1 MVTRINRIFEKP
13 FLSSR
18 IKSEDT
24 TGSERI
30 LGYLLAPSGALLLN
44 GILATYLNVFYTDV
58 LKLTTVLG
66 GVFLAVF
73 PIISRVLSAFIN
85 LFIGRA
91 IDRTRTKE
99 GKARPWLLLSA
110 PLILIS
116 GVLLCIVPS
125 SNQTIQIAWV
135 IFTFNLYYGLAFNLF
150 NMSHSLMVPLSTRNI
165 KQRGSLSVL
174 NNVAS
179 TMMTGI
185 LGALFFPAVILPVI
199 GVNQKLWLIT
209 ISTLSILAFPLI
221 IMEYYFTRE
230 RITLEDSGNTKKEAV
245 GSKKQL
251 KAIFSDKYSILIF
264 AYFTINLIAAQLKNT
279 SLVYYCNNVLGAYN
293 DGYTQTLV
301 SVVGGLPMGIGLF
314 AVWPIANKFGKKIR
328 RF

>member
-1 MVTRINRIFEKP
+1 MATRIKEIFEKP
-13 FLSSR
+13 LLSSR

-165 KQRGSLSVL
+165 KQRGSL
-174 NNVAS
+174 
-179 TMMTGI
+179 
-185 LGALFFPAVILPVI
+185 
-199 GVNQKLWLIT
+199 Q
-209 ISTLSILAFPLI
+209 
-221 IMEYYFTRE
+221 
-230 RITLEDSGNTKKEAV
+230 
-245 GSKKQL
+245 
-251 KAIFSDKYSILIF
+251 
-264 AYFTINLIAAQLKNT
+264 
-279 SLVYYCNNVLGAYN
+279 
-293 DGYTQTLV
+293 
-301 SVVGGLPMGIGLF
+301 
-314 AVWPIANKFGKKIR
+314 
-328 RF
+328 

>member
-13 FLSSR
+13 LLSSR

-99 GKARPWLLLSA
+99 GKARP
-110 PLILIS
+110 
-116 GVLLCIVPS
+116 V
-125 SNQTIQIAWV
+125 
-135 IFTFNLYYGLAFNLF
+135 
-150 NMSHSLMVPLSTRNI
+150 R
-165 KQRGSLSVL
+165 
-174 NNVAS
+174 
-179 TMMTGI
+179 
-185 LGALFFPAVILPVI
+185 
-199 GVNQKLWLIT
+199 
-209 ISTLSILAFPLI
+209 
-221 IMEYYFTRE
+221 
-230 RITLEDSGNTKKEAV
+230 
-245 GSKKQL
+245 
-251 KAIFSDKYSILIF
+251 
-264 AYFTINLIAAQLKNT
+264 
-279 SLVYYCNNVLGAYN
+279 
-293 DGYTQTLV
+293 
-301 SVVGGLPMGIGLF
+301 
-314 AVWPIANKFGKKIR
+314 
-328 RF
+328 